1 MQLRI
6 TESEWTVAS
15 DALIP
20 GIFVGVDSG
29 GTRTNVQIWEWEGS
43 VAPPKVTSY
52 EVSETLSGALREEQI
67 PETIRSILAPLEMR
81 VHEPPFDSLPIHL
94 WVSAAG
100 FAQWSREKYVNA
112 LEDLTGDLLGDRVKC
127 VGIANDAV
135 SLLLGSRADG
145 VIIAGTGSNVLIR
158 QNELA
163 FYQSGGHEWVAC
175 DYGSGFWIGLR
186 AIRAAYR
193 DLEDGTRSVLLQRM
207 RELYGVRP
215 GDDGELIRRL
225 RDLGVGDEN
234 VKKEVARFA
243 ADVCHA
249 SERGDEDAQNIVK
262 SEAEELAD
270 VTAGALRR
278 SVARERLESGL
289 RMVQCGSLIGNPF
302 YRSSFEA
309 QLEMRLLTGS
319 ENGVKFD
326 WQRVITGSEAAVRLA
341 QDLLVDP
348 DQYLGIDRDFRPA
361 VFRR

>member
-1 MQLRI
+1 M
-6 TESEWTVAS
+6 
-15 DALIP
+15 IP

-29 GTRTNVQIWEWEGS
+29 GTRTNVQILEWEGTVS
-43 VAPPKVTSY
+43 PPQVTSY
-52 EVSETLSGALREEQI
+52 EVSETLSGALREDQI
-67 PETIRSILAPLEMR
+67 PDTLRSILAPLEMR
-81 VHEPPFDSLPIHL
+81 MHEPPFDSLPIHL
-94 WVSAAG
+94 WISAAG
-100 FAQWSREKYVNA
+100 YAQWTRERYVTA
-112 LEDLTGDLLGDRVKC
+112 LEDLAGDLLGDRVKC
-127 VGIANDAV
+127 VGMANDAV
-135 SLLLGSRADG
+135 SLLLGLRADG
-145 VIIAGTGSNVLIR
+145 IIIAGTGSSVLIR
-158 QNELA
+158 RDDVTM
-163 FYQSGGHEWVAC
+163 YQSGGHEWVAC

-249 SERGDEDAQNIVK
+249 SERGDEAAQNIVK

-278 SVARERLESGL
+278 SIPRERLESGL

-309 QLEMRLLTGS
+309 QLEMRLLSGS
-319 ENGVKFD
+319 EKGVEFK
-326 WQRVITGSEAAVRLA
+326 WQRVVTGSEAAVQLA

-348 DQYLGIDRDFRPA
+348 EQYLGIDRGFRPA
-361 VFRR
+361 VVQR